1 MTEKVNHDKEIAM
14 LNEHIHISNNT
25 IDENNKLI
33 SILQKQIQKF
43 NAVCSSDLRKS
54 TQSEMDRPLPP
65 QPSPTHVCLSVHEQG
80 FLVD

>member
-43 NAVCSSDLRKS
+43 NVVCSSDLRKS
-54 TQSEMDRPLPP
+54 T
-65 QPSPTHVCLSVHEQG
+65 
-80 FLVD
+80 